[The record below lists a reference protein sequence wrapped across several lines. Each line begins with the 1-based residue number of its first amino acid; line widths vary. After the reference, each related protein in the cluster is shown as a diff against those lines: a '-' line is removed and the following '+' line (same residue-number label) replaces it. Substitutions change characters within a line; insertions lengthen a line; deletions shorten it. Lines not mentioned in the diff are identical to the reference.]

1 MMKMEVLYS
10 EILRVQ
16 AVLAFLFIAVF
27 FARAQEG
34 DRLRFVFYN
43 VENLFDTKDD
53 SLTRDDEFTPGGD
66 KGWTYNRYMEK
77 VDRIARVITG
87 IGEWQAPEMIGLCEI
102 ENRGV
107 LLDLAA
113 HRLLSSYN
121 YRIIHRDSPD
131 ERGIDVAFLYRP
143 ESFAPV
149 FNQWLEVVFD
159 WQPGSLTREILHVK
173 GYVPGSDTLHLFINH
188 WPSRWGGV
196 AASEPRRAAA
206 AAKLRHCIDSLFM
219 VEEIPG
225 IIIAGDFN
233 DNPTD
238 ASITAVLGA
247 REIFDGNPKALYN
260 LMHTIHSD
268 QQSGT
273 LKYAG
278 DWETYD
284 QIIVSG
290 KLLGS
295 GGLFVEENRAYV
307 YSPPYLLTDDE
318 RRMGKKPFRTYL
330 GPAYLGG
337 FSDHLPVYIDLR
349 KREEQ
354 K

>member
-1 MMKMEVLYS
+1 MKNEGLFS
-10 EILRVQ
+10 EFMRVQ
-16 AVLAFLFIAVF
+16 AFLAFLFAATF
-27 FARAQEG
+27 FARTQED

-66 KGWTYNRYMEK
+66 KGWTYGRYMEK
-77 VDRIARVITG
+77 IDRLARVITG
-87 IGEWQAPEMIGLCEI
+87 IGEWQAPDMIGLCEI

-107 LLDLAA
+107 LLDLAG
-113 HRLLSSYN
+113 HRLLGSHG

-131 ERGIDVAFLYRP
+131 DRGIDVAFLYRP
-143 ESFAPV
+143 GSFTPV
-149 FNQWLEVVFD
+149 SNQWLGVVFD
-159 WQPGSLTREILHVK
+159 WQPGSRTREILYVK
-173 GYVPGSDTLHLFINH
+173 GYVPGSDTLHFFINH

-206 AAKLRHCIDSLFM
+206 AARLRHCIDSLFM
-219 VEEIPG
+219 VEENPG

-238 ASITAVLGA
+238 VSMAGVLNA
-247 REIFDGNPKALYN
+247 REIFDGNPKSLFN
-260 LMHTIHSD
+260 LMHPIHSD
-268 QQSGT
+268 QKSGT

-278 DWETYD
+278 EWETYD

-295 GGLFVEENRAYV
+295 TGLCVYKNRASVYV
-307 YSPPYLLTDDE
+307 PSFLLTDDDK
-318 RRMGKKPFRTYL
+318 RMGKKPFRTFS
-330 GPAYLGG
+330 GPAYIGG
-337 FSDHLPVYIDLR
+337 FSDHLPVYIDLLR
-349 KREEQ
+349 REE
-354 K
+354 KE